1 MSDIADPN
9 IQKLVYT
16 FLGQTLAEL
25 NQIDKHNLGGSS
37 LKAVKTDPKNVFRV
51 TGDTAQMQMPYVQ
64 DQPQASQQSMPQV
77 SVPIAPPVNVVNA
90 GLNIQPVASQ
100 NSSFQVEKGVK
111 QQINII
117 INALNHIQSI
127 LHE

>member
-1 MSDIADPN
+1 MSDTLDPN
-9 IQKLVYT
+9 LQKLVYT

-25 NQIDKHNLGGSS
+25 NQLDKHNLGSS
-37 LKAVKTDPKNVFRV
+37 GLKAVKTDPKNVFRV

-64 DQPQASQQSMPQV
+64 NQPQTSQESMPQV
-77 SVPIAPPVNVVNA
+77 SVPMAPPANVVNA

-111 QQINII
+111 QQINVI